1 MLMKKI
7 KQERNAFPYKWFVVA
22 VFFLFNGSAW
32 GMTQSSHGV
41 YFVPIS
47 EELNLSSGVMSSL
60 FSIFL
65 VLAFSAG
72 AFWGWLADKLPVRLV
87 IFTTGCCLSLG
98 LILGSYCRSV
108 PTFLLAYCL
117 LGGFGMAGTFPSCAG
132 TLMRW
137 FLPHSQGLA
146 LGISTAGVG
155 VATAV
160 IPPLADQI
168 IVQKDWHS
176 AFFVLGVFFFFF

>member
-108 PTFLLAYCL
+108 PTFLLA
-117 LGGFGMAGTFPSCAG
+117 
-132 TLMRW
+132 
-137 FLPHSQGLA
+137 
-146 LGISTAGVG
+146 
-155 VATAV
+155 
-160 IPPLADQI
+160 
-168 IVQKDWHS
+168 
-176 AFFVLGVFFFFF
+176 